1 MTGPASARRVAAEGI
16 GSAGLAVVVVGSGI
30 AAQRLSPSDT
40 GLQLLENAVATA
52 FGLTVLIWV
61 LAPVSGA
68 QFNPVV
74 SAVDAALGGRPW
86 RDVAAY
92 APAQVLGCIAGTV
105 LANLMFDEPAV
116 AWSRTDRLTAAHLL
130 SEVVATAGLVFV
142 IFVLTRTN
150 RGTLIAPAVGAY
162 IGAAYFFTSSA
173 SFANPAITIGRAF
186 TDTFAGIAPSA
197 VLAYVLA
204 QVVGAAVGWVAVI
217 GLLPSPRSTPAGAP
231 RWDVVPAVGAGAI
244 ARGRRADGAA

>member
-1 MTGPASARRVAAEGI
+1 MTSPAPARRVAAEAI
-16 GSAGLAVVVVGSGI
+16 GSAGLAAVVVGSGI

-74 SAVDAALGGRPW
+74 SAVDAMLGGRPW
-86 RDVAAY
+86 REVAAY
-92 APAQVLGCIAGTV
+92 VPAQVLGCIAGTV
-105 LANLMFDEPAV
+105 LANLMFEEPAV
-116 AWSRTDRLTAAHLL
+116 AWSRTDRLSAAHLL

-142 IFVLTRTN
+142 IFALVRTN
-150 RGTLIAPAVGAY
+150 RSALIAPAVGAY

-197 VLAYVLA
+197 VLPYVLA
-204 QVVGAAVGWVAVI
+204 QLVGAAVGWVAVI
-217 GLLPSPRSTPAGAP
+217 GLLPSQHSSPVGEPRPDAV
-231 RWDVVPAVGAGAI
+231 RAVGVGAI
-244 ARGRRADGAA
+244 AHDGRTDTP